1 MHGLYAKVLLGEV
14 SLGDCYINAS
24 SFSVSNVKYALTPTF
39 S

>member
-1 MHGLYAKVLLGEV
+1 MYGLYAKVILGGV
-14 SLGDCYINAS
+14 SLGERYINAS